1 VAVARY
7 TFLDHPLPLAFAHQ
21 GGALEGP
28 ANTWASFGRARD
40 LGYHYVETDVH
51 ATRDGVVVTS
61 HDPDLSRVAG
71 RPDLIREM
79 SWRELSAV
87 RLDGG
92 ETFPRLDE
100 LLAAWPEVRWNIDAK
115 HDSVVVPLIETL
127 DKAKVL
133 DRVCVASFS
142 DRRVIRIRRAL
153 GSQLCTAM
161 GPVGLGIL
169 RAASILPAP
178 LSSGSASVLRAFP
191 AVQVPI
197 RRGRLPVV
205 DRRFIDTAHRAGH
218 QVHVWTVDDAATMER
233 LLDLGVDGIMTDR
246 PSALKQLLERR
257 RAWV

>member
-7 TFLDHPLPLAFAHQ
+7 AFLDHPLPLAFAHQ

-28 ANTWASFGRARD
+28 ENTWASFGHAHD
-40 LGYHYVETDVH
+40 LGYHYIETDVH

-61 HDPDLSRVAG
+61 HDPDLARVAG
-71 RPDLIREM
+71 RPGLIREM
-79 SWRELSAV
+79 TWKEVSAV

-92 ETFPRLDE
+92 EAVPRLDE

-115 HDSVVVPLIETL
+115 HDSVVVPLSETL
-127 DKAKVL
+127 EKAKVL

-142 DRRVIRIRRAL
+142 DIRVIRIRRAL
-153 GSQLCTAM
+153 GPRLCTAM
-161 GPVGLGIL
+161 GPVGLVVL
-169 RAASILPAP
+169 RVASILPAP
-178 LSSGSASVLRAFP
+178 LSSGSAAVVRRSA

-197 RRGRLPVV
+197 RLGRLPVV